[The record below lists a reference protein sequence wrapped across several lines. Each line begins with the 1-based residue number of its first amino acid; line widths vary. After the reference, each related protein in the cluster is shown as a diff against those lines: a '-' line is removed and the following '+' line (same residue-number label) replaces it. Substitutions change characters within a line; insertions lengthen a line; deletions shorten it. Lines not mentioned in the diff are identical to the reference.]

1 MKRLVFMLLFLDG
14 AATLC
19 AQQNGIAQDSEFV
32 IVEGNKFLQWYGHVG
47 RSYFVQVSDPTDH
60 LRKWNWAPIIES
72 GNDAPISHQVES
84 TTDKGF
90 FRLKYTDQVPGPN
103 EDLDTADFDGDGIAN
118 KDEVE
123 PPEGIAQ
130 TDPLN
135 PDTDGDGLFDDWEN
149 DHGFDPNNP
158 DENNNGILD
167 GLDDN
172 NGNGLTNE
180 QEQAYACGIFAAYP
194 PILRHHC
201 IATIQPPSLLSSVT
215 TLMY

>member
-1 MKRLVFMLLFLDG
+1 MKRLVFMLLFLNG
-14 AATLC
+14 AATLS

-32 IVEGNKFLQWYGHVG
+32 IDGSDKLLQWYGHVG
-47 RSYFVQVSDPTDH
+47 RSYFVQISDPTDH

-72 GNDAPISHQVES
+72 GNDAPISHEVES

-90 FRLKYTDQVPGPN
+90 FRLKYTNQVPGPN

-135 PDTDGDGLFDDWEN
+135 PDTDGDGMPDGWEIFY
-149 DHGFDPNNP
+149 GLDPNDPADASEDLVADGVSNLIKYQTGRNP
-158 DENNNGILD
+158 LVVALADTAG
-167 GLDDN
+167 
-172 NGNGLTNE
+172 
-180 QEQAYACGIFAAYP
+180 
-194 PILRHHC
+194 
-201 IATIQPPSLLSSVT
+201 
-215 TLMY
+215 TLALKVYTPME